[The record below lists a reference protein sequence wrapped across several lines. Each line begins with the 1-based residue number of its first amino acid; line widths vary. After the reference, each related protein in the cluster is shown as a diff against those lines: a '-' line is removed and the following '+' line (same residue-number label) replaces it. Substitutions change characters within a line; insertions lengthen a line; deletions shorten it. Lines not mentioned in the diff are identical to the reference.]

1 MVIIV
6 PEKTQM
12 TRKSA
17 TRPPATLTPSLTS
30 RFESSLAMWFPFFR
44 LVDGPGGLFV
54 CDHPCAP
61 AAAAIRQRFLVQ
73 AFVDSLRL
81 AVHPRSLGLQLRA
94 PQPLLGLGE
103 RVPSAPRCDLQ
114 KPIDRQA
121 GH

>member
-44 LVDGPGGLFV
+44 LVDGPGGLFR
-54 CDHPCAP
+54 CDHPCASAP
-61 AAAAIRQRFLVQ
+61 AAIGQRCVVQ
-73 AFVDSLRL
+73 PFVGSRGL
-81 AVHPRSLGLQLRA
+81 AVHPRSLGLQLRD
-94 PQPLLGLGE
+94 PQPLLGL
-103 RVPSAPRCDLQ
+103 
-114 KPIDRQA
+114 
-121 GH
+121 